1 MWFLLLVKHLLS
13 YLKLTKT
20 SSIKVDIRQYSKH
33 KIRKS
38 TGNLT
43 TLPHCFPAETILQT
57 KELTWKKKT
66 FSLEPLVGIF
76 QIWRL
81 LFWFYSVAPSP
92 GADNIW
98 IYILYLIHYYC
109 KQVLRTVRVSSLLSL
124 LNDASVDQFSPE
136 EEFTSPSFFHNT
148 LATDNTA
155 QKMKFSIK
163 DFFSKS
169 GFGHIYWS
177 NP

>member
-1 MWFLLLVKHLLS
+1 MVLAFSWTFVVILETNQNFFDQGWHQAVFKAQDSEIYWEPNH
-13 YLKLTKT
+13 
-20 SSIKVDIRQYSKH
+20 V
-33 KIRKS
+33 
-38 TGNLT
+38 T
-43 TLPHCFPAETILQT
+43 TLFPSRDNFTNKGT
-57 KELTWKKKT
+57 HMKKKT
-66 FSLEPLVGIF
+66 FSLEPLAGIF

-124 LNDASVDQFSPE
+124 LNDASVDQLSPE
-136 EEFTSPSFFHNT
+136 EEFTSPSFFHTT

-155 QKMKFSIK
+155 QKMKFPIK
-163 DFFSKS
+163 DFFSKCR
-169 GFGHIYWS
+169 FGHIYWN